1 MYKKAQISV
10 LICFFWLLMFQPLL
24 AQKGLY
30 SYPSMDSLSK
40 KDVKPIA
47 DALDLFDS
55 DEIFKISIKADFKEL
70 IKHKA
75 DGEYRDAECSY
86 MLNDTILVRNEL
98 KIRARG
104 NYRRNYCALPPV
116 MLNFKKSDYLVAA
129 SKDLDKMKMVSVC
142 RQNKTSQQY
151 IFKEY
156 LVYKIYNILT
166 DYSFKTRLIK
176 LSYEDTGE
184 KLKPDTSYAFI
195 IEPVDVLATRNN
207 AIEIESK
214 IMHQDLS
221 NYDHMNFV
229 AVFQFMMG
237 NLDWS
242 VPVQHNIKQL
252 KPLKATT
259 ARDVIVVPYDF
270 DFTGFVNTSYA
281 LPPPLLIE
289 QAETVRDR
297 LFRGFIRTPEQF
309 EAVFELFRDKK
320 SEIIDLIETFPYLT
334 KSSRTDVLGFIKEFY
349 VIIDSKNLVN
359 KYFIQG
365 CRTQ

>member
-1 MYKKAQISV
+1 MYKKAQISI
-10 LICFFWLLMFQPLL
+10 LICFFSLLLYQPLL
-24 AQKGLY
+24 AQKGIY
-30 SYPSMDSLSK
+30 SYPSMDSLTK
-40 KDVKPIA
+40 QDIKPIA
-47 DALDLFDS
+47 DGFSLFDS
-55 DEIFKISIKADFKEL
+55 DEIFKISIRADFKEL
-70 IKHKA
+70 IKHKE

-86 MLNDTILVRNEL
+86 MLNDTILIRNEL

-104 NYRRNYCALPPV
+104 NYRRNYCSLPPV
-116 MLNFKKSDYLVAA
+116 MLNFKKTDYLVVAN
-129 SKDLDKMKMVSVC
+129 KDLDKMKMVSVC

-156 LVYKIYNILT
+156 LVYKMYNILT

-176 LSYEDTGE
+176 LSYVDTGE
-184 KLKPDTSYAFI
+184 KLKPDSSYAFI
-195 IEPVDVLATRNN
+195 IEPVDVLAERHD

-229 AVFQFMMG
+229 AVFQFMVG

-259 ARDVIVVPYDF
+259 TRDVIVVPYDF

-289 QAETVRDR
+289 DAETVRDR
-297 LFRGFIRTPEQF
+297 IFRGFTRTPEQF
-309 EAVFELFRDKK
+309 EAVFDLFREKK
-320 SEIIDLIETFPYLT
+320 GEIIELIETFPYLN
-334 KSSRTDVLGFIKEFY
+334 KSTRTDVLGFIEEFY
-349 VIIDSKNLVN
+349 VIINSERQVN
-359 KYFIQG
+359 RYFIQG